1 MPRKFLASVVLAIP
15 LLWPV
20 GLRAQTAESKLAAL
34 EKVQLQERRS
44 ACSRPAKNEGE
55 AVIYANMDVSAM
67 KPLTDGFM
75 KRYPGTKAASVHFS
89 GAAIITRLDSEAR
102 AGKPVSD
109 VVLSGQL
116 GVLALI
122 EKKIA
127 LRYRSPE
134 RESFRDGLKD
144 KDGLW
149 TAYMTNV
156 MVSAYNTRQVKK
168 EEAPRTVE
176 DLLKP
181 RWKGKLTM
189 DSQSYVWFGTMMQ
202 YLGEEAGLRFMKRLN
217 EQNIS
222 HQRGR
227 RLMTQLVAAGE
238 FDMAVET
245 NLNSVLTLSKA
256 RRAAVVCADPALFFE
271 SEPGFHERQR
281 AAPVYRRAVHRLSVI
296 RGRPEDRRD
305 DQSHAGST
313 QSQITREP
321 DLGRPRRAHAGYFRY
336 RKDTKRSATA
346 IGRFSE
352 ERDTKDCSNR
362 SKCSSRSIPHLFP
375 PPRRGGGLRRG
386 LERSA
391 AVERLERFERKFFPP
406 FERNLSC
413 QTNLKSPWVS
423 PIIRAARRSS
433 TAKSASKATSLTS
446 IPNFVSSG
454 ERHYKYLHGE
464 WDVGEVSAASLL
476 RAIEKGQ
483 QLLAIP
489 VFFERGPRQ
498 RNIYHCDEP
507 SETSVGAERQKV
519 WLLPLRRHRRGL
531 GARLSARRA
540 RYQNHRHA
548 VVRLRP
554 GSFHRP

>member
-34 EKVQLQERRS
+34 EKVQLQERRQRLFES
-44 ACSRPAKNEGE
+44 AKNEGE

-75 KRYPGTKAASVHFS
+75 KRYPGTKATSVHFS

-116 GVLALI
+116 GVLSLI
-122 EKKIA
+122 DKKIA

-168 EEAPRTVE
+168 DEAPRSVE

-245 NLNSVLTLSKA
+245 NLNSVLTLSRQGA
-256 RRAAVVCADPALFFE
+256 PLAFAPSQPYFLSPSLVFMSANAPHPYTGALFVDYLL
-271 SEPGFHERQR
+271 SEEGQKIVVTTNRMP
-281 AAPVYRRAVHRLSVI
+281 ANNNVKS
-296 RGRPEDRRD
+296 PE
-305 DQSHAGST
+305 
-313 QSQITREP
+313 SQILEGQDVRTP
-321 DLGRPRRAHAGYFRY
+321 DIFDIGKRYQAIGNRY
-336 RKDTKRSATA
+336 RE
-346 IGRFSE
+346 IFG
-352 ERDTKDCSNR
+352 
-362 SKCSSRSIPHLFP
+362 
-375 PPRRGGGLRRG
+375 
-386 LERSA
+386 
-391 AVERLERFERKFFPP
+391 
-406 FERNLSC
+406 
-413 QTNLKSPWVS
+413 
-423 PIIRAARRSS
+423 
-433 TAKSASKATSLTS
+433 
-446 IPNFVSSG
+446 
-454 ERHYKYLHGE
+454 
-464 WDVGEVSAASLL
+464 
-476 RAIEKGQ
+476 
-483 QLLAIP
+483 
-489 VFFERGPRQ
+489 
-498 RNIYHCDEP
+498 
-507 SETSVGAERQKV
+507 
-519 WLLPLRRHRRGL
+519 
-531 GARLSARRA
+531 GAR
-540 RYQNHRHA
+540 
-548 VVRLRP
+548 
-554 GSFHRP
+554 